1 MSNIHT
7 LDTYFQNIPQTI
19 ANYVIESKA
28 GLILIETGPGSVL
41 KNMPEAFAGAGL
53 DMADVRHVFVT
64 HIHLDHAGAA
74 GWWAQQGAH
83 VYVHQIGARH
93 LIDPSRLMASATR
106 IYGDDMDRLWGEMMP
121 IPSEQLT
128 ALYDEDTVQIGEI
141 EINALDT
148 PGHARHHM
156 TYIVG
161 NVAFTGDVA
170 GVHISGTSLVDLP
183 APPPEFEWEVWQ
195 TSLARLRQADLV
207 ALYPTHF
214 GRVHKPVM
222 PYLDRFEQVIAA
234 GVTFIRDQMRAGLK
248 RDEIVANYLARR
260 EALAQEAGLSPQAIA
275 QYQAAN
281 PPTMSVDGM
290 MRYWRKK
297 EEHGG
302 RDA

>member
-7 LDTYFQNIPQTI
+7 LDTHFQDIPQTI
-19 ANYVIESKA
+19 ANYVIESNE

-41 KNMPEAFAGAGL
+41 KNMPEAFAQAGL
-53 DMADVRHVFVT
+53 DMADVHHVFVT

-83 VYVHQIGARH
+83 VYVHHIGARH

-106 IYGDDMDRLWGEMMP
+106 IYGDDMDRLWGEMIP
-121 IPSEQLT
+121 IPSAQLT
-128 ALYDEDTVQIGEI
+128 ALHDEDVTQIGEI
-141 EINALDT
+141 AIHALDT

-156 TYIVG
+156 SYVVG
-161 NVAFTGDVA
+161 DVAFTGDVA
-170 GVHISGTSLVDLP
+170 GVHIPDTSLVDLP

-195 TSLARLRQADLV
+195 ASLARLRQANLA

-214 GRVHKPVM
+214 GRVNEPVE

-234 GVTFIRDQMRAGLK
+234 GVTFVREQMAAGLE
-248 RDEIVANYLARR
+248 RDEIVATYLARR
-260 EALAQEAGLSPQAIA
+260 EVLAREAGLSPQAIA

-281 PPTMSVDGM
+281 PPTMSVDGI

-297 EEHGG
+297 EEGEE
-302 RDA
+302 